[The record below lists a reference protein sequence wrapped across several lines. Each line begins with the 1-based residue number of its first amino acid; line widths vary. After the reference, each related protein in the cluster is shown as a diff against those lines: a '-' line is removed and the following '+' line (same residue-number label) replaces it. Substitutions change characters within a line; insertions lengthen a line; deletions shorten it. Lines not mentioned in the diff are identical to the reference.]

1 VSAAIIITRLMRE
14 LEDLRAENDDLRE
27 ELHQQ
32 RAPAN
37 PFPLVAPADILRIL
51 HPVVE
56 SPAIRPASRDGDGTA
71 KRRAIAAM
79 THRLIRAGKSGM
91 EIRDAIITAAEEFD
105 IASKSALTIAGNIL
119 TESMRRG

>member
-1 VSAAIIITRLMRE
+1 
-14 LEDLRAENDDLRE
+14 
-27 ELHQQ
+27 
-32 RAPAN
+32 
-37 PFPLVAPADILRIL
+37 
-51 HPVVE
+51 
-56 SPAIRPASRDGDGTA
+56 
-71 KRRAIAAM
+71 M